1 MMELHTVEF
10 PTCLKPIEMVRKLRE
25 LVLDF
30 GWNYERIE
38 GVRTVDRF
46 AIIVPLT
53 QLAKSLGIK
62 ITSGP
67 FNGLEMLSWSQ
78 TPGSSGSLH
87 YTSWCFPSEIKIE
100 RFENLIRLWSVKLY
114 RQPWRWTFG
123 ERSIIGYFHPTF
135 GHSKKFFKN
144 LGFNVKSKVWPE
156 VIETN
161 LDSIFEEE

>member
-1 MMELHTVEF
+1 MVELQTVEF
-10 PTCLKPIEMVRKLRE
+10 STCLKPIEMVRQFRE
-25 LVLDF
+25 IIVEM
-30 GWNYERIE
+30 GWKYERIE

-67 FNGLEMLSWSQ
+67 FMGLEMLSWSQ

-87 YTSWCFPSEIKIE
+87 YTSWCFSTKIEIKEYEKLIKLWAI
-100 RFENLIRLWSVKLY
+100 NLS

-135 GHSKKFFKN
+135 GKSKKFFKN
-144 LGFNVKSKVWPE
+144 IGFDVKSKTWPE
-156 VIETN
+156 MIEINFDT
-161 LDSIFEEE
+161 DFEEE